1 MGERAKAGSGKMA
14 YQEIMPLDIFS
25 AQARV
30 WERLSQIRISKQV
43 GGAYLFSGPVGCG
56 KESLAIRFA
65 QLLNC
70 ETSSEKPCD
79 TCPSCQRFRQ
89 LQHEKLKLIFPL
101 PAVRKKK
108 DDGSGTSST
117 IGKGDMELV
126 TEAIA
131 KKAEDHF
138 HKIKIPKS
146 SRILIQSIRELRK
159 TLYLKSEPSGR
170 KIVLIFDAHL
180 LSVGIGEAANALLK
194 ILEEPPENT
203 TLILVTDHV
212 ELLLPTIL
220 SRCQRVGIP
229 RLNDI
234 FIQDWLQMKMVKDSE
249 IQLLAGLSQGNIH
262 QARFLISQPIGDLL
276 KLVNGLVKMISNDN
290 PDHWRKFTQTYSRLA
305 HQDSATLSFHFMMLK
320 IWFRSANRLARRV
333 DDILHETSF
342 KPGMERLI
350 STNPN
355 ADFSAI
361 TFELED
367 AILSIP
373 MNLYMPLI
381 LTNLLLRIQKH
392 LNP

>member
-1 MGERAKAGSGKMA
+1 MN
-14 YQEIMPLDIFS
+14 LDIFS
-25 AQARV
+25 AQPRV

-180 LSVGIGEAANALLK
+180 LSMGIGEAANALLK

-234 FIQDWLQMKMVKDSE
+234 FIRDWLQIKMVKDSE

-276 KLVNGLVKMISNDN
+276 KLVNGLVKMITNDN

-305 HQDSATLSFHFMMLK
+305 RQDSATLSFHFMMLK

>member
-1 MGERAKAGSGKMA
+1 M
-14 YQEIMPLDIFS
+14 ILDILS
-25 AQARV
+25 AQPRV

-43 GGAYLFSGPVGCG
+43 GGAYLFSGPAGCG
-56 KESLAIRFA
+56 KESLAIQFA

-101 PAVRKKK
+101 PTVRKKK

-146 SRILIQSIRELRK
+146 NRILIQSVRELRK
-159 TLYLKSEPSGR
+159 TLYFKSEPTGR

-180 LSVGIGEAANALLK
+180 LSVGMGEAANALLK

-234 FIQDWLQMKMVKDSE
+234 FIRDWLQMKMVKDSE
-249 IQLLAGLSQGNIH
+249 IQLLTGLSQGNIH

-276 KLVNGLVKMISNDN
+276 KLVNGLVKMISNEN

-367 AILSIP
+367 ATLSIP

>member
-1 MGERAKAGSGKMA
+1 
-14 YQEIMPLDIFS
+14 MPLDIFS

-43 GGAYLFSGPVGCG
+43 GGAYLFSGPTGCG

-70 ETSSEKPCD
+70 ETSSKKPCD

-180 LSVGIGEAANALLK
+180 LSVGMGEAANALLK

-262 QARFLISQPIGDLL
+262 QARFLIAQPIGDLL
-276 KLVNGLVKMISNDN
+276 KLVNGLVKMITNDN

-305 HQDSATLSFHFMMLK
+305 RQDSATLSFHFMMLK

-342 KPGMERLI
+342 KPGMKRLI

>member
-1 MGERAKAGSGKMA
+1 MT
-14 YQEIMPLDIFS
+14 LDILS
-25 AQARV
+25 AQTRV

-43 GGAYLFSGPVGCG
+43 GGAYLFSGPTGCG

-79 TCPSCQRFRQ
+79 ICPSCQRFHQ

-101 PAVRKKK
+101 PAVKKKK
-108 DDGSGTSST
+108 DDRSGTSST

-126 TEAIA
+126 MEAIA

-138 HKIKIPKS
+138 YKIKIPKS
-146 SRILIQSIRELRK
+146 SRILIESIRELRK
-159 TLYLKSEPSGR
+159 TLYLKSETSGR

-180 LSVGIGEAANALLK
+180 LSVGMGETANALLR

-203 TLILVTDHV
+203 TMILVTDHV

-220 SRCQRVGIP
+220 SRCQRIGIP
-229 RLNDI
+229 RLNDT
-234 FIQDWLQMKMVKDSE
+234 FIRDWLQMKMVKDSE

-262 QARFLISQPIGDLL
+262 QTRFLISQPIGDLL
-276 KLVNGLVKMISNDN
+276 KLVNGLVKIISNDN
-290 PDHWRKFTQTYSRLA
+290 PDHWRKFTQTYSKLA
-305 HQDSATLSFHFMMLK
+305 RQDSATLSFHFMMLK

-333 DDILHETSF
+333 EDILHETSF

-367 AILSIP
+367 AILAIP

-381 LTNLLLRIQKH
+381 LTNFLLRIQKH

>member
-1 MGERAKAGSGKMA
+1 M
-14 YQEIMPLDIFS
+14 
-25 AQARV
+25 
-30 WERLSQIRISKQV
+30 
-43 GGAYLFSGPVGCG
+43 
-56 KESLAIRFA
+56 
-65 QLLNC
+65 
-70 ETSSEKPCD
+70 PCD

-180 LSVGIGEAANALLK
+180 LSVGMSEAANALLK
-194 ILEEPPENT
+194 ILEEPPGNT

-234 FIQDWLQMKMVKDSE
+234 FIRDWLQMKMVKDSE

-276 KLVNGLVKMISNDN
+276 KLVNGLVKMITNDN

-305 HQDSATLSFHFMMLK
+305 RQDSATLSFHFMMLK